1 MFRDAM
7 KTKMAIVILTVV
19 CAGLAVALI
28 AVKKTSSDQLK
39 NNTVATLDLSN
50 QLVAANDHVND
61 LQQVNLV
68 LTNNFIASQRQM
80 AALSNNLNEASGA
93 LASAR
98 ATLQGAQDQIA
109 NLNGRITDLESQNK
123 VLDDRATALTNTI
136 GVLNGQIAD
145 TQQKLAD
152 SETNNVFLEKELQ
165 QQIAQRA
172 ELERKFDD
180 INEVRAQIKKLRDEL
195 FIARRLQLM
204 RNGANDQKGAQL
216 LVQPHSAA
224 AVAAAAA
231 AARQPPNY
239 NLNVEVGSDGSVHVI
254 PPLMKATTNAPAP

>member
-1 MFRDAM
+1 MFESVM
-7 KTKMAIVILTVV
+7 KTKMVIVVLTVV

-28 AVKKTSSDQLK
+28 AAKKTTHDQLNDK
-39 NNTVATLDLSN
+39 AAAILDISN

-68 LTNNFIASQRQM
+68 LTNNFIASQHQM
-80 AALSNNLNEASGA
+80 AALSNGITQASGA
-93 LASAR
+93 LASAK

-109 NLNGRITDLESQNK
+109 NLNGRITDLEAQNK
-123 VLDDRATALTNTI
+123 VLDDRAAVLTNTI
-136 GVLNGQIAD
+136 GALNTQITD
-145 TQQKLAD
+145 TEQKLAG
-152 SETNNVFLEKELQ
+152 SETNNIFLEKELQ

-180 INEVRAQIKKLRDEL
+180 LNEVRAQVKKLRDEL
-195 FIARRLQLM
+195 FVARRLQLM

-224 AVAAAAA
+224 ASAKT
-231 AARQPPNY
+231 PHY
-239 NLNVEVGSDGSVHVI
+239 DLNVEVGSDGSVHVI
-254 PPLMKATTNAPAP
+254 PPLTNAMVNPPAR